1 MPKTFNSTYF
11 CEALNFLPKIAL
23 LLFTLLCFT
32 NLYSQT
38 YEQGSTNFAAPKKYD
53 ANSTTRILFIF
64 DDSFSMFGKWGN
76 GTKIDVS
83 KKLMGEFLDSL
94 KNTPKLQLALRCY
107 GHQTPFRPN
116 RNCQDSK
123 LEVPFDSAFINC
135 KKIKDRIN
143 KLQPTGT
150 TPIAYSLGESANDF
164 PPCDNCRNIVI
175 LITDGIEECDGDPCA
190 VSLAL
195 QKKGIFLR
203 PFIIGVGLDVKF
215 ADVFG
220 CMGKFYDVSNEAN
233 FKQVMKLVFIEAIS
247 QTTVQV
253 NLLDTYKK
261 PSETDVTMTFYNQKT
276 GEVKY
281 NYLHTLNHRGN
292 PDTLVL
298 DPDVTYKMVVHTIPP
313 QVKENIVLQKG
324 KHNIIP
330 LDAPQGYLNLQTDGP
345 LVYKSLQCIVRK
357 SGQENTLNVQDFGA
371 TEKYIIGK
379 YDLEILSLP
388 RIKLPNID
396 IKQSSTNLI
405 KIPSAGT
412 LSINKGGLGYGS
424 VYLENGKKIEWVCNL
439 IEGQQAEVFY
449 LQPGNY
455 RVEFRLKTQ
464 LESEKTVEKKFT
476 IESNKTTAISLF

>member
-1 MPKTFNSTYF
+1 M
-11 CEALNFLPKIAL
+11 
-23 LLFTLLCFT
+23 
-32 NLYSQT
+32 
-38 YEQGSTNFAAPKKYD
+38 D
-53 ANSTTRILFIF
+53 ANTITRILFIF
-64 DDSFSMFGKWGN
+64 DDSFSMYEKWGSGN
-76 GTKIDVS
+76 KTDIS

-94 KNTPKLQLALRCY
+94 KNTPKLQVALRCY
-107 GHQTPFRPN
+107 GHQTPYRPN

-123 LEVPFDSAFINC
+123 LEVPFDMALTNC

-143 KLQPTGT
+143 KLQPMGT

-164 PPCDNCRNIVI
+164 PPCDNCRNIIV
-175 LITDGIEECDGDPCA
+175 LITDGIEQCDGDPCA
-190 VSLAL
+190 ISMAL

-233 FKQVMKLVFIEAIS
+233 FKNVMKLVFIEALT

-253 NLLDTYKK
+253 NLNDIYKK

-276 GEVKY
+276 GEIMY

-330 LDAPQGYLNLQTDGP
+330 LDAPQGYLSVQTEGANA
-345 LVYKSLQCIVRK
+345 YKSLSFIVRK
-357 SGQENTLNVQDFGA
+357 SGEMNTLNVQEVGLSD
-371 TEKYIIGK
+371 KYICGK
-379 YDLEILSLP
+379 YDLEILTLP
-388 RIKLPNID
+388 RIKLQNVE
-396 IKQSSTNLI
+396 IKQSSTNSI
-405 KIPSAGT
+405 KIPSAG
-412 LSINKGGLGYGS
+412 SFGVNKGGLGIGS
-424 VYLENGKKIEWVCNL
+424 IYLENGKKLEWVCNL
-439 IEGQQAEVFY
+439 NESLETEVFY

-464 LESEKTVEKKFT
+464 PESEKSVEKKFT
-476 IESNKTTAISLF
+476 ITSNKLTQLSIF

>member
-1 MPKTFNSTYF
+1 MPSLKLRIHIPAICF
-11 CEALNFLPKIAL
+11 L
-23 LLFTLLCFT
+23 LLVTCICFA
-32 NLYSQT
+32 QG
-38 YEQGSTNFAAPKKYD
+38 YEQESKDFRTKKSID
-53 ANSTTRILFIF
+53 ANTTTRILFIF
-64 DDSFSMFGKWGN
+64 DDSFSMYEKWGSGN
-76 GTKIDVS
+76 KTDIS

-94 KNTPKLQLALRCY
+94 KNTPKLQVALRCY
-107 GHQTPFRPN
+107 GHQTPYTPN
-116 RNCQDSK
+116 RNCKDSK
-123 LEVPFDSAFINC
+123 LEVPFDVALTNC

-150 TPIAYSLGESANDF
+150 TPIAYSLGESVNDF
-164 PPCDNCRNIVI
+164 PPCENCRNVIV
-175 LITDGIEECDGDPCA
+175 LITDGVEQCDGDPCA

-233 FKQVMKLVFIEAIS
+233 FKNVMKLVFIEALT

-253 NLLDTYKK
+253 NLNDIYKK

-276 GEVKY
+276 GEIMY

-330 LDAPQGYLNLQTDGP
+330 LDAPQGYLTVQTEG
-345 LVYKSLQCIVRK
+345 VNIYKSLSFIVRK
-357 SGQENTLNVQDFGA
+357 NGEMNTLNVQEVGLSD
-371 TEKYIIGK
+371 KYICGK
-379 YDLEILSLP
+379 YDLEILTLP
-388 RIKLPNID
+388 RIKLQNVEV
-396 IKQSSTNLI
+396 KQSSTNTI
-405 KIPSAGT
+405 KIPSAG
-412 LSINKGGLGYGS
+412 SFGVNKGGLGYGS
-424 VYLENGKKIEWVCNL
+424 IYVENGKKLEWVCNL
-439 IEGQQAEVFY
+439 NESLETEVFY

-464 LESEKTVEKKFT
+464 PESEKSVEKKFT
-476 IESNKTTAISLF
+476 ITSNKLTQLSIF

>member
-1 MPKTFNSTYF
+1 M
-11 CEALNFLPKIAL
+11 L
-23 LLFTLLCFT
+23 TLYAGSFAQ
-32 NLYSQT
+32 S
-38 YEQGSTNFAAPKKYD
+38 YEQGSKDFSSPKKYD
-53 ANSTTRILFIF
+53 ANTTTRILFIY
-64 DDSFSMFGKWGN
+64 DDSYSMYGKWGSGN
-76 GTKIDVS
+76 KTDIS

-94 KNTPKLQLALRCY
+94 KNTPKLELALRCY
-107 GHQTPFRPN
+107 GHQSPFRPN

-123 LEVPFDSAFINC
+123 LEVPFNVASKNC
-135 KKIKDRIN
+135 QLIKDRIN

-164 PPCDNCRNIVI
+164 PEKDNCRNLVI

-190 VSLAL
+190 VSQAL

-203 PFIIGVGLDVKF
+203 PFIIGIGLDVKF

-233 FKQVMKLVFIEAIS
+233 FKQVLKLVFIEAIS

-253 NLLDTYKK
+253 NLNDTYKK

-276 GEVKY
+276 GAIMY

-298 DPDVTYKMVVHTIPP
+298 DPEVTYKMVVHTIPA

-330 LDAPQGYLNLQTDGP
+330 LDAPQGFLNLQTETANM
-345 LVYKSLQCIVRK
+345 YKSLSFIVRK
-357 SGQENTLNVQDFGA
+357 AGDMNTLNVQEFGLP
-371 TEKYIIGK
+371 EKYITGK
-379 YDLEILSLP
+379 YDLEILTLP
-388 RIKLPNID
+388 RIRLQNIE
-396 IKQSSTNLI
+396 IKQSFTNII
-405 KIPSAGT
+405 KIPAAGVF
-412 LSINKGGLGYGS
+412 SVNKSGYGNGS
-424 VYLENGKKIEWVCNL
+424 IYLENGKKIEWVCNL
-439 IEGQQAEVFY
+439 NENQQAEVFY

-455 RVEFRLKTQ
+455 RIEFRLKTQ
-464 LESEKTVEKKFT
+464 LESERTVEKKFT
-476 IESNKTTAISLF
+476 IESNKTTNISLF